1 MEKEI
6 NSCPSN
12 FFRKFHEWQ
21 RCFFA
26 DALFITILKYNAV
39 DGLCKD
45 FRGSPMIAA
54 HNERQA
60 SHWSVSAAHS

>member
-1 MEKEI
+1 ML
-6 NSCPSN
+6 
-12 FFRKFHEWQ
+12 
-21 RCFFA
+21 FFA
-26 DALFITILKYNAV
+26 DTLFVTFMKYNAV
-39 DGLCKD
+39 DSLYKD